1 MTLSTWGLIALIA
14 AVFIAAL
21 AVDEMLDMAGLK
33 DTKKD
38 CGDDR

>member
-1 MTLSTWGLIALIA
+1 MTLSTWILIALVA
-14 AVFIAAL
+14 ALFIAAL
-21 AVDEMLDMAGLK
+21 VVDEMLGMAGLK